1 MSTEINA
8 QSENCDL
15 SCIGGKMRTI
25 AWEIAFQ
32 IAPRIYSQE
41 VERKVSTCDFGE
53 AGVHAIKHMF
63 LQMLS
68 ACLVKVTVSHQEQTS
83 PRRILVLF

>member
-1 MSTEINA
+1 MSTEKNA

-15 SCIGGKMRTI
+15 SCIWGKMRTI

-53 AGVHAIKHMF
+53 VGVHAIKHMF
-63 LQMLS
+63 LQTVS
-68 ACLVKVTVSHQEQTS
+68 ACPVKVTGSHQEQTS
-83 PRRILVLF
+83 P